1 MRILIAED
9 DRTSRLVLER
19 TITRLG
25 YELSSAE
32 DGEEALSLFHRDR
45 PQVVITDWMMPRL
58 DGLELCRRIREE
70 TIHDR
75 YTYLI
80 VLTALGGKQNYLE
93 AMDAGTDDF
102 ITKPFD
108 TDELVTRLRVAERIV
123 GMEQAMS
130 QLESMLGCCP
140 DCRRVPGKDGK
151 WLTLRQLAAM
161 PVAADRPAARC
172 PGCRKAE
179 AKRA

>member
-1 MRILIAED
+1 MRVLIAED

-19 TITRLG
+19 TITKLG

-32 DGEEALSLFHRDR
+32 DGAEALTLFPRDR
-45 PQVVITDWMMPRL
+45 PQVVITDWMMPKL

-70 TIHDR
+70 TQNDR

-80 VLTALGGKQNYLE
+80 VLTALGGKRNYLE

-123 GMEQAMS
+123 GMERALS
-130 QLESMLGCCP
+130 QLEVMVGCCP
-140 DCRRVPGKDGK
+140 DCRRVPRKDGK
-151 WLTLRQLAAM
+151 WMTLRQLATV
-161 PVAADRPAARC
+161 PVPLDRPAARC
-172 PGCRKAE
+172 PACRKAE
-179 AKRA
+179 AKQA

>member
-1 MRILIAED
+1 VRILIAED
-9 DRTSRLVLER
+9 DRTSRQVLER
-19 TITRLG
+19 TVSKLG
-25 YELSSAE
+25 YEVSSAE
-32 DGEEALSLFHRDR
+32 DGVEALTLFRRDR
-45 PQVVITDWMMPRL
+45 PQVVITDWMMPKM

-70 TIHDR
+70 AIHGR

-80 VLTALGGKQNYLE
+80 VLTALGGKRNYLE

-123 GMEQAMS
+123 GMEEALG
-130 QLESMLGCCP
+130 QLEGMLGCCP
-140 DCRRVPGKDGK
+140 DCRRVPRKDGK

-161 PVAADRPAARC
+161 PVVDRPGARC
-172 PGCRKAE
+172 PGCRTAE